1 MLSLANQLTGI
12 NAVNI
17 YSTTIYQ
24 NIQDESG
31 GDGGISPRVGTCLN
45 GAAQV
50 IGAAASPLVA
60 YFSFRT
66 IINGGFLILAVSM
79 IVLSIFTIEGWNTI
93 LVIIMMVYIAS
104 Y

>member
-31 GDGGISPRVGTCLN
+31 GEGGISPRVGTCLN
-45 GAAQV
+45 GTA
-50 IGAAASPLVA
+50 
-60 YFSFRT
+60 
-66 IINGGFLILAVSM
+66 
-79 IVLSIFTIEGWNTI
+79 
-93 LVIIMMVYIAS
+93 
-104 Y
+104 